1 MRGRV
6 GCGCVTKDVPRCH
19 GRGHPVR
26 SHGLPKPEVYKS
38 LRQRGDFVDSSRTIV
53 GEELRSGAWPS
64 AGEATQCKAGKLDL
78 HGPVY
83 VSYPERLAL
92 GCHVVLN
99 EGCYFETYGGLTIGD
114 YVHIARCCT
123 IYPID
128 HNYRSRVSIP
138 YDDIFVPRPVN
149 IEDCVW
155 VGSNASRCPGSH
167 NRRRPIRYGCC
178 GDARRSKRRYCRR
191 QSGTDYWIS

>member
-1 MRGRV
+1 M
-6 GCGCVTKDVPRCH
+6 
-19 GRGHPVR
+19 
-26 SHGLPKPEVYKS
+26 
-38 LRQRGDFVDSSRTIV
+38 
-53 GEELRSGAWPS
+53 
-64 AGEATQCKAGKLDL
+64 
-78 HGPVY
+78 Y

-123 IYPID
+123 IYTVD

-155 VGSNASRCPGSH
+155 VGSNASIVPGVTIGESAIVGMGAVVTRDVP
-167 NRRRPIRYGCC
+167 NGAIVGGNP
-178 GDARRSKRRYCRR
+178 A
-191 QSGTDYWIS
+191 WIIGSLIW